1 MHVGIHSEEAR
12 LPEGLQLLFM
22 NMSTSGLTAL
32 QEAEITEPNSDRKD
46 RCLFSYL
53 LKTLW
58 LYRLSHF
65 DIVMWEDREI

>member
-46 RCLFSYL
+46 LVS
-53 LKTLW
+53 
-58 LYRLSHF
+58 
-65 DIVMWEDREI
+65 V